1 MWIKKGTFIINTDNI
16 AAIYLKGD
24 KLFFRFPGP
33 SASGSSD
40 RPAFISETW
49 LGEMTPEVVEKI
61 WQAYINK
68 KDFIDLDSFVSTK
81 NY

>member
-16 AAIYLKGD
+16 AAIYLRGG
-24 KLFFRFPGP
+24 KLFFRTPGASSP
-33 SASGSSD
+33 STID
-40 RPAFISETW
+40 RGAFSTEIC
-49 LGEMTPEVVEKI
+49 LGEMDPEVVDKI